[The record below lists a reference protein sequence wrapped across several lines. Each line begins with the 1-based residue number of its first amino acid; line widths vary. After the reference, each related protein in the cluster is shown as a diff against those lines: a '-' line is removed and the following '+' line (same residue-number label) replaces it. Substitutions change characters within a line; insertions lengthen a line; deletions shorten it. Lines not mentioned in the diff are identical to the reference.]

1 MSERLGDVQRGG
13 VWPPEKFSQ
22 IGSNVP
28 FKHRQTQVFVFPP
41 LFSYQP
47 TSHRRFGSVFEKGM
61 FYFYPLPPHTPP
73 AVFSYLD
80 IDRRDDRALSKFQF
94 NSPR

>member
-1 MSERLGDVQRGG
+1 MSERLGDVQRGE

-41 LFSYQP
+41 SFSYRP
-47 TSHRRFGSVFEKGM
+47 TSLPVFGKGM
-61 FYFYPLPPHTPP
+61 FYFYPLPPPV
-73 AVFSYLD
+73 VFSYLD
-80 IDRRDDRALSKFQF
+80 IDRRDDRALFKFQF